1 MNSSGMPWSWMLSRY
16 FLQEETHA
24 ACARIAREAS
34 VSGLEAYCDQFEDLA
49 TPELEPLADLY
60 AEQGIVLHSYH
71 LPMRDQDDA
80 AAFYETDRRAAVDT
94 MRRHL
99 ERAAML
105 GAASVVLHPTTSRHA
120 VEMEGFDAFLRPLA
134 RSLETLLDLAGT
146 LEIDLLLE
154 NMMPARSGTRFASQ
168 PEHFQRFAAEFL
180 HPRLGFCFDTG
191 HALAA
196 CGPARFPE
204 LFHAMCSR
212 LGVCHLSDTAGDR
225 DSHLAPGRGR
235 VDWAYVLSALRET
248 SPRALLCIE
257 TPPFAGGPPY
267 AVADWRQL
275 VADCQQLA
283 EACFLPMPLAS

>member
-1 MNSSGMPWSWMLSRY
+1 MKPPGTQWSWTLSGY

-24 ACARIAREAS
+24 ACARIAREAF
-34 VSGLEAYCDQFEDLA
+34 VSGIEAYCDQFEDLA

-71 LPMRDQDDA
+71 LPMRDQDDV

-94 MRRHL
+94 IQRHM

-120 VEMEGFDAFLRPLA
+120 VELEGFEAFLRPLA
-134 RSLETLLDLAGT
+134 RSLEALLDSADT
-146 LEIDLLLE
+146 LGIDLLLE
-154 NMMPARSGTRFASQ
+154 NMMPAWGGTRFASQ
-168 PEHFQRFAAEFL
+168 PEHFQRFATEFI

-204 LFHAMCSR
+204 LLHTMSSG
-212 LGVCHLSDTAGDR
+212 LGACHLSDTAGDR
-225 DSHLAPGRGR
+225 DAHLAPGRGR
-235 VDWAYVLSALRET
+235 VDWSSFFHALRQS

-257 TPPFAGGPPY
+257 TPPFAAGPPY